1 MNNTTITKNDCN
13 KVMNK
18 IIDLSLKFL
27 NEEAKNWLNIICTKI
42 KVYELQKMHLIKNKP
57 LFFQKKKIIEYN
69 KKIEDINK
77 EIFNCFKSL
86 EEEIDL
92 TAMTDEVIDC

>member
-42 KVYELQKMHLIKNKP
+42 KVYELQKMHLIE
-57 LFFQKKKIIEYN
+57 KKKIMEYN
-69 KKIEDINK
+69 KKIEGINK

-92 TAMTDEVIDC
+92 IAMTDEVIDC